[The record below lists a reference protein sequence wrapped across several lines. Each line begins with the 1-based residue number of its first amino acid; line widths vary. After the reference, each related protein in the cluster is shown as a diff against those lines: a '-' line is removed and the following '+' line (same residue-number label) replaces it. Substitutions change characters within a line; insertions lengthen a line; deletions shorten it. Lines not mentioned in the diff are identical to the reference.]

1 MEIIVET
8 FRAPGEKSNSPVRVR
23 PLPNQGLSTDI
34 RVECSKQMRTSF
46 PVGQL
51 FSLNVKIVSRLGSSD
66 FLYSNYRDSWRPVTK
81 EHADAFI
88 KKMFREK

>member
-8 FRAPGEKSNSPVRVR
+8 FRAPGEKSHSPVRVR

-34 RVECSKQMRTSF
+34 RVECSKQMRNAF

-51 FSLNVKIVSRLGSSD
+51 FRLNVKIVSRLGSSD
-66 FLYSNYRDSWRPVTK
+66 FLYSNYRESWQPVTK
-81 EHADAFI
+81 EHADSFI
-88 KKMFREK
+88 RKMFMDK

>member
-8 FRAPGEKSNSPVRVR
+8 FRAPGEKSHSPVRVR

-34 RVECSKQMRTSF
+34 SVECSKQMRNAF

-51 FSLNVKIVSRLGSSD
+51 FR
-66 FLYSNYRDSWRPVTK
+66 
-81 EHADAFI
+81 
-88 KKMFREK
+88 